1 VGGQAWPARAL
12 TAGPGPAY
20 HVAMK
25 HIPEAHQ
32 SVVPDRTVAIIL
44 AAIVVLMAI
53 IWFVVAWAE

>member
-1 VGGQAWPARAL
+1 
-12 TAGPGPAY
+12 
-20 HVAMK
+20 MK